1 MTSFWHRKS
10 EPMWSSHMY
19 TATYL
24 TICYGWRVGI
34 VHSIFIITATAAP
47 TSDLTL
53 NLVFIFLKYII
64 LPYMK
69 PTPAANQSLKHT
81 NPQFYIGNTDLT
93 RRILCDAG
101 ALLGTK
107 IHPVGPFLGQ
117 NNWQNL
123 LLQQHSGQKA
133 VLRCSNALHC
143 DFIAHIVLKQW
154 NH

>member
-1 MTSFWHRKS
+1 
-10 EPMWSSHMY
+10 MY

-24 TICYGWRVGI
+24 TVCYGWRVGI
-34 VHSIFIITATAAP
+34 VHSNFIITATAEATTDLTLPYP
-47 TSDLTL
+47 TLPYLTL

-64 LPYMK
+64 LPYMN
-69 PTPAANQSLKHT
+69 PTRAPNRTLKHT

-93 RRILCDAG
+93 RRKLCGVG

-107 IHPVGPFLGQ
+107 IHPVGPSLVQ

-123 LLQQHSGQKA
+123 LFQQHSGQKA
-133 VLRCSNALHC
+133 VLMCSNALHN
-143 DFIAHIVLKQW
+143 DFIAHMVLKSW